1 MCGVRRYIKV
11 PSPIC
16 HTQMNGVPQGFSNK
30 TTLRWL
36 FIFLLLLV
44 STARLRAAIQFDA
57 FVGYDSIVRDG
68 SWFPVTFELFNDGPA
83 MAAVIEIAP
92 PGFGNATTYRIPI
105 DLTSNTRK
113 RLVVPMFGAAGR
125 FNGNWDA
132 RLVTADGKVRAERLG
147 IPIKV
152 STWGATLLGAL
163 PKTFSSIPV
172 FPELKVNRPEI
183 KPSVAR
189 LQPEQFPD
197 NPLALEG
204 LDALYL
210 NSERAAAFSVPQ
222 ATALLA
228 WVRGGGHLIVAV
240 EQMSDLAAAP
250 WLSQFLPVEILGS
263 DDREILGGLRDWV
276 TDPNFVRRKATLLHI
291 PGSKNKKDSSP
302 ESTYASLVKNTVVSA
317 DKQLVGTGRATDGR
331 VLAGSADAPLIVEAV
346 RARGTLTV
354 LMFSPEREPFRS
366 WSDRGVFWAKLCEV
380 SPELWDSPDFSVAE
394 TWSSDGV
401 FGAMLDSRQV
411 RKLPIGALLLLLLV
425 YLAVIGPVDYL
436 VLKRLNRQMLTWIT
450 FPAYVVFFSVLI
462 YIIGYQLRAGDTE
475 WNELQVV
482 DVLPRGEKAD
492 LRGRT
497 YFSVYASKNSTFPLG
512 SDSGISSLRA
522 EMVDL
527 MVGAKDGEQP
537 SIIHRGNNF
546 SGTITV
552 PVWTSSL
559 YVEDW
564 FKTGER
570 PIAMTARLKDGQTEV
585 EIRNLLDRKVT
596 DVRVVVKGLVYEV
609 GVIEAGATRILKA
622 DGAGQT
628 IAGMVRA
635 QSASFRSVVQSR
647 RNPLGDEMGG
657 RLDNPGLNAML
668 ASFTGL
674 MSTGDYGSSVFAPA
688 GMDLSEQSARGDI
701 ILFALDSNSNYTKRL
716 HQFTPPR
723 QSHKA
728 LLRYTLPAPR
738 NS

>member
-1 MCGVRRYIKV
+1 
-11 PSPIC
+11 
-16 HTQMNGVPQGFSNK
+16 MNGASEGPIVK
-30 TTLRWL
+30 TALRWVYL
-36 FIFLLLLV
+36 FLFLFCV
-44 STARLRAAIQFDA
+44 QARTAVAAIQFDA
-57 FVGYDSIVRDG
+57 FVGYDSVVRDG
-68 SWFPVTFELFNDGPA
+68 AWFPITFELNNDGPA
-83 MAAVIEIAP
+83 LPAVIEITP
-92 PGFGNATTYRIPI
+92 PGFGNASTYRIPI
-105 DLTSNTRK
+105 ELTSNTRK
-113 RLVVPMFGAAGR
+113 RLVIPMFGAAGR

-132 RLVTADGKVRAERLG
+132 RLLDATGKVRAERLG

-163 PKTFSSIPV
+163 PKNFSSIPV
-172 FPELKVNRPEI
+172 FPELKLNRPEL
-183 KPSVAR
+183 KPGVAR

-240 EQMSDLAAAP
+240 EQMSDLSAAP
-250 WLSQFLPVEILGS
+250 WLAQFLPVEILGTEDKS
-263 DDREILGGLRDWV
+263 ILGGVKDWV
-276 TDPNFVRRKATLLHI
+276 ANSDEARRKPMAMRI
-291 PGSKNKKDSSP
+291 PKTSNKK
-302 ESTYASLVKNTVVSA
+302 ETAVETTYASLIKTPLLAEGS
-317 DKQLVGTGRATDGR
+317 QLLATSKTTDGR
-331 VLAGSADAPLIVEAV
+331 ILARVGDAPLIVESA
-346 RARGTLTV
+346 RARGTVTV

-366 WSDRGVFWAKLCEV
+366 WNDRGVFWAKLCQV

-394 TWSSDGV
+394 TWSIDGV

-436 VLKRLNRQMLTWIT
+436 VLKRLNKQMLTWIT
-450 FPAYVVFFSVLI
+450 FPSYVVIFSVLI

-482 DVLPRGEKAD
+482 DVLPRGDKAD

-497 YFSVYASKNSTFPLG
+497 YFSVYASKNSTFPLA
-512 SDSGISSLRA
+512 SDAGISSMRSEL
-522 EMVDL
+522 VDL

-537 SIIHRGNNF
+537 AIVHHGNNF
-546 SGTITV
+546 SGTINV

-564 FKTGER
+564 FKTGDR
-570 PIAMTARLKDGQTEV
+570 PVSMTARIKDGHTEV
-585 EIRNLLDRKVT
+585 EIKNLLDRKLAN
-596 DVRVVVKGLVYEV
+596 VRIVVKSLVYDV
-609 GVIEAGATRILKA
+609 GVIEAGSTRVIKA
-622 DGAGQT
+622 DGDGQPL
-628 IAGMVRA
+628 AGMVRA
-635 QSASFRSVVQSR
+635 QASAFRNVVQSR
-647 RNPLGDEMGG
+647 RNPLGDEMTG
-657 RLDNPGLNAML
+657 RLEDPGLNAML
-668 ASFTGL
+668 ASFTGI
-674 MSTGDYGSSVFAPA
+674 MSSGEYGLSVFAPA
-688 GMDLSEQSARGDI
+688 GMDLSEQAGRGDI
-701 ILFALDSNSNYTKRL
+701 ILFALDANSNYTKRL

-728 LLRYTLPAPR
+728 LLRYTIPAPR